1 MQRELLGYKE
11 ESVKIAFFTDFF
23 VSPLFYISSTFAYVT
38 IKNQSDIKSLI
49 ITVLMFLTLSVGT
62 KAQENQ
68 KVFTAEEQM
77 IVELS
82 NNKWNWMSEKNVE
95 KLKELF
101 HENSQFVH
109 MGGYWGKQEELNTIR
124 TGGIWYKKAAI
135 HDVQVKF
142 AAGTATVYSRI
153 HLNSEVGG
161 NAVRFP
167 FIVTEI
173 YVMENGKWQLSTLAF
188 TKTLGE

>member
-1 MQRELLGYKE
+1 M
-11 ESVKIAFFTDFF
+11 
-23 VSPLFYISSTFAYVT
+23 
-38 IKNQSDIKSLI
+38 KSLV
-49 ITVLMFLTLSVGT
+49 ITAFMLLALTVGAR
-62 KAQENQ
+62 AQENTGT
-68 KVFTAEEQM
+68 FTAEEQA
-77 IVELS
+77 IIELS

-95 KLKELF
+95 KLAELF

-109 MGGYWGKQEELNTIR
+109 MGGYWGKQQELETIR
-124 TGGIWYKKAAI
+124 TGGIWYKKAEI

-167 FIVTEI
+167 FIVTET
-173 YVMENGKWQLSTLAF
+173 YVMENGRWQLSTLAF
-188 TKTLGE
+188 TRTLGE

>member
-1 MQRELLGYKE
+1 M
-11 ESVKIAFFTDFF
+11 IFTDFF
-23 VSPLFYISSTFAYVT
+23 VSLLPTAPIIFAVVI
-38 IKNQSDIKSLI
+38 IKNQKDMKSI
-49 ITVLMFLTLSVGT
+49 AIMVFMFLTFTVGT
-62 KAQENQ
+62 NAQENREA
-68 KVFTAEEQM
+68 FTAEERE
-77 IVELS
+77 IVDLS
-82 NNKWNWMSEKNVE
+82 KCKWDWMSEKNVE
-95 KLKELF
+95 KLAELF

-109 MGGYWGKQEELNTIR
+109 MGGYWGKQQELETIR
-124 TGGIWYKKAAI
+124 TGGIWYKKAEI

-167 FIVTEI
+167 FIVTEV

-188 TKTLGE
+188 TKTLDE

>member
-1 MQRELLGYKE
+1 M
-11 ESVKIAFFTDFF
+11 
-23 VSPLFYISSTFAYVT
+23 
-38 IKNQSDIKSLI
+38 KSLI
-49 ITVLMFLTLSVGT
+49 ITAFLLLTGVVGAS
-62 KAQENQ
+62 AQENA
-68 KVFTAEEQM
+68 KTFTAEEHA

-82 NNKWNWMSEKNVE
+82 NNKLNWMSEKNVE
-95 KLKELF
+95 KLEELF

-124 TGGIWYKKAAI
+124 TGGIWYKKAEI

-153 HLNSEVGG
+153 HLNSVVGG

-167 FIVTEI
+167 FIVTEV

-188 TKTLGE
+188 TRTLGE

>member
-1 MQRELLGYKE
+1 M
-11 ESVKIAFFTDFF
+11 
-23 VSPLFYISSTFAYVT
+23 
-38 IKNQSDIKSLI
+38 KSLI
-49 ITVLMFLTLSVGT
+49 ITAFLLLTGVVGAS
-62 KAQENQ
+62 AQENA
-68 KVFTAEEQM
+68 KTFTAEEQA

-95 KLKELF
+95 KLAELF

-109 MGGYWGKQEELNTIR
+109 MGGYWGKQEALNTIR
-124 TGGIWYKKAAI
+124 TGGIWYKKAEI

-167 FIVTEI
+167 FIVTEV

-188 TKTLGE
+188 TRTLGE